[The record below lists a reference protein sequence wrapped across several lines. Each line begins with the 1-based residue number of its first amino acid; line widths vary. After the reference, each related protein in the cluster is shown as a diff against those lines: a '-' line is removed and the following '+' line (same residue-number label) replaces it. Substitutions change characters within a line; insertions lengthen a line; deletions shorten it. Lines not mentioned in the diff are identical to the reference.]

1 MGKNVDKTLI
11 LFLCG
16 FGVGMFVGNI
26 QLPSDLADLDS
37 EAGVAIVATTEIWL
51 VIHYIVA
58 LTTLPVLAIKFL
70 KDRVKPP
77 LRGLPFAFNAGFL
90 STSILM
96 GLIHVLTQ
104 IVTT

>member
-1 MGKNVDKTLI
+1 MDKTLI

-16 FGVGMFVGNI
+16 LGVGLFVGN
-26 QLPSDLADLDS
+26 LEMPADLADIDS
-37 EAGVAIVATTEIWL
+37 NAGKVIVASTEIWL
-51 VIHYIVA
+51 IIHYVVA
-58 LTTLPVLAIKFL
+58 LTTLPILAIKFL
-70 KDRVKPP
+70 KDRTKPL

-90 STSILM
+90 CSSISM

>member
-1 MGKNVDKTLI
+1 MDKTII

-16 FGVGMFVGNI
+16 FGVGMFVGNLE
-26 QLPSDLADLDS
+26 LPSDLAPLETS
-37 EAGVAIVATTEIWL
+37 EKIIVASTEIWL
-51 VIHYIVA
+51 IIHYVVA
-58 LTTLPVLAIKFL
+58 LTTLPVLAITFL
-70 KDRVKPP
+70 KEKTKPP

-90 STSILM
+90 CTSILM